1 MFGAIFCQIP
11 LFEEYVYKKVGKKS
25 DFILNLG
32 TPKKMERFIYYL

>member
-11 LFEEYVYKKVGKKS
+11 LFEEHVSKKSREKS

-32 TPKKMERFIYYL
+32 IPKKMERFIYYL